1 MCSRHTRLQS
11 LDDCLRESRG
21 TNRKERRM
29 EERFRESYFV
39 LLRIVLLL
47 ILEIYIALSQ
57 SVLTG
62 ASVKVLLILA
72 LFIGVIAGKELVE
85 RRIRVWFLGAAGV
98 LAFFIILT
106 MGTTF
111 TLLGIFL
118 CYEALTYFRPRLLWY
133 LIPLGFACVPG
144 TIEASMQLMIAAL
157 MGIIYFQHD
166 FVVEPYRKQTKE
178 DTITE
183 QELKHSM
190 SRREHEMQE
199 EVRKGLLMAENQML
213 EERAELSQTLH
224 DKLGHNI
231 NGSVYQLEAVKVLM
245 EKEPETSKKMI
256 QAVIDQLRGGMDEI
270 RVILR
275 KERPKRYKLA
285 ILQLE
290 KLCEDCR
297 LKGVEAELTTEGE
310 LKEIPERHLEVILDN
325 AYEAVSNSLKYA
337 KCSRIKI
344 SVHVLNQMIR
354 CSISDNGVGCREV
367 IDGMGISGMRKRVR
381 EVNGILDFETEAG
394 FAINMLLP
402 L

>member
-1 MCSRHTRLQS
+1 
-11 LDDCLRESRG
+11 
-21 TNRKERRM
+21 M
-29 EERFRESYFV
+29 EERFREAYFV

-57 SVLTG
+57 PVLTG
-62 ASVKVLLILA
+62 ASVKVLLLLA
-72 LFIGVIAGKELVE
+72 LFVGVMAGKELVE
-85 RRIRVWFLGAAGV
+85 SKARVWFLGAAGV
-98 LAFFIILT
+98 LFLFIIFTL
-106 MGTTF
+106 GTTF
-111 TLLGIFL
+111 TLLGIYL
-118 CYEALTYFRPRLLWY
+118 CYEVLTCFRPKLLWY
-133 LIPLGFACVPG
+133 LIPLGFACIPG
-144 TIEASMQLMIAAL
+144 AIEVSIQLMIAVL
-157 MGIIYFQHD
+157 MGIIYCQHD
-166 FVVEPYRKQTKE
+166 FVVESYRKQTKE
-178 DTITE
+178 DTIAE

-199 EVRKGLLMAENQML
+199 EVRRSLLMAENQML

-245 EKEPETSKKMI
+245 EKEPATSKKMI

-275 KERPKRYKLA
+275 KERPKKYKLA

-297 LKGVEAELTTEGE
+297 SKGVEAELVTEGE
-310 LKEIPERHLEVILDN
+310 WKEIPERYLEVILDN

-337 KCSRIKI
+337 KCSKIKI
-344 SVHVLNQMIR
+344 SVHVLNQMVR

>member
-1 MCSRHTRLQS
+1 
-11 LDDCLRESRG
+11 
-21 TNRKERRM
+21 M
-29 EERFRESYFV
+29 EERLRESYFV

-85 RRIRVWFLGAAGV
+85 QRIRVLLLGAAGV
-98 LAFFIILT
+98 IFLFIIFTL
-106 MGTTF
+106 GTAF
-111 TLLGIFL
+111 TLLGVFL
-118 CYEALTYFRPRLLWY
+118 CYEVLTCFRPRLLWY
-133 LIPLGFACVPG
+133 FIPLGAACIPGDIEVPLQ
-144 TIEASMQLMIAAL
+144 MMIAVL
-157 MGIIYFQHD
+157 MGIIYCQHD
-166 FVVEPYRKQTKE
+166 FVVESYRKQTKE
-178 DTITE
+178 DTIAE
-183 QELKHSM
+183 QKLKHRM
-190 SRREHEMQE
+190 HRREHEMQE
-199 EVRKGLLMAENQML
+199 EVRKGLLLAENHML

-245 EKEPETSKKMI
+245 EKEPETSRKMI
-256 QAVIDQLRGGMDEI
+256 QAVIDQLRSGMNEI
-270 RVILR
+270 REILR
-275 KERPKRYKLA
+275 KERPKKYKLA

-297 LKGVEAELTTEGE
+297 LKGVEAELITEGE
-310 LKEIPERHLEVILDN
+310 LKEIPEKYLEIILDN

-354 CSISDNGVGCREV
+354 CSISDNGVGCSEV